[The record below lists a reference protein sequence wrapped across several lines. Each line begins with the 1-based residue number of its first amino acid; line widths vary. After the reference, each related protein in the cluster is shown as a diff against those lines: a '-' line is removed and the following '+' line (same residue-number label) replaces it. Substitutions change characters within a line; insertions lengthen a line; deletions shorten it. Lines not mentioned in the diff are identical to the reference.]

1 MRQRSADTA
10 GVKYLLSLFTVMKH
24 QNKLTVSL
32 LASSSILQEEE
43 EAAAYCFAQGHLNS
57 HTAPPLHTSWTR
69 QHTR

>member
-32 LASSSILQEEE
+32 LASSSILQEE
-43 EAAAYCFAQGHLNS
+43 AAAYCFAQGHLNS